1 MVIKKKK
8 KKKKIRFNPSLSL
21 NVFVFSGKEVLRNMI
36 FMLNPTSISLSFY
49 ELEFVVY
56 RSLVRIIFL

>member
-1 MVIKKKK
+1 MPGISLS
-8 KKKKIRFNPSLSL
+8 FYELNPSLSL

-36 FMLNPTSISLSFY
+36 FMLNPTLISLSFY

-56 RSLVRIIFL
+56 QSLVRIIFL